1 MISTIEKTHAIEIW
15 DLEFEL
21 IISQVKHHVIT
32 QKPPHDRQKQ
42 ICHITKNQVM
52 PLLSHVLVIYTYILR
67 TNATHYYY
75 MRFLY
80 SEKSLTDGH
89 MNRIS
94 KIWNKWHTCSDVL
107 VFVCTCP
114 FLNILYWKSY
124 TLLHYNL
131 NDPCFIFYLNNL
143 NE

>member
-32 QKPPHDRQKQ
+32 QKPPRDRQKQ

-80 SEKSLTDGH
+80 SEKSLTVTVTWILFPKCGTNDIH
-89 MNRIS
+89 
-94 KIWNKWHTCSDVL
+94 VL

-114 FLNILYWKSY
+114 FLTILYWKSY
-124 TLLHYNL
+124 TLLHYNI
-131 NDPCFIFYLNNL
+131 NDPCFIFYLNKL

>member
-32 QKPPHDRQKQ
+32 QKPPRDRQKQ

-89 MNRIS
+89 MNLIS
-94 KIWNKWHTCSDVL
+94 KMWNKWHTCTCFCMYMSIPYHFVL
-107 VFVCTCP
+107 KIIYFTP
-114 FLNILYWKSY
+114 LQYKWSMFYILS
-124 TLLHYNL
+124 
-131 NDPCFIFYLNNL
+131 
-143 NE
+143 